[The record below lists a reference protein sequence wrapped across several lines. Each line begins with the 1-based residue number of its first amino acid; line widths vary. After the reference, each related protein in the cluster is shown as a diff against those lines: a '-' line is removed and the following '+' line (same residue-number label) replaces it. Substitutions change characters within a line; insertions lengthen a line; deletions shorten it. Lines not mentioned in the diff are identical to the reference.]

1 MKDIEK
7 AEQIIAA
14 LQKLDDRD
22 QALYLFSLL
31 GVLRTDSPRSI
42 VDAARWS
49 SIPLLE
55 KTQKALD
62 ASA

>member
-1 MKDIEK
+1 MNDNEK
-7 AEQIIAA
+7 AEQIIDA
-14 LQKLDDRD
+14 LRKLDNDT

-31 GVLRTDSPRSI
+31 GVLKVDSPRSI

-49 SIPLLE
+49 SIESLQ

>member
-1 MKDIEK
+1 MNDRDK

-14 LQKLDDRD
+14 IRKLDDRD
-22 QALYLFSLL
+22 QALYLFTLL
-31 GVLRTDSPRSI
+31 GVLKIDSPRSI
-42 VDAARWS
+42 VDAAKWS
-49 SIPLLE
+49 TIESVQ

>member
-1 MKDIEK
+1 MNDNEK
-7 AEQIIAA
+7 AEQIIDA
-14 LQKLDDRD
+14 LRKLDNDT

-31 GVLRTDSPRSI
+31 GVLKVDSPRSI

-49 SIPLLE
+49 SIESLQKL
-55 KTQKALD
+55 QKALD

>member
-7 AEQIIAA
+7 AEQIITA
-14 LQKLDDRD
+14 LRKLDDRE
-22 QALYLFSLL
+22 QALYLFTLL
-31 GVLRTDSPRSI
+31 GVLKIDSPRSI

-49 SIPLLE
+49 GVETLR

>member
-7 AEQIIAA
+7 AEQIIDA
-14 LQKLDDRD
+14 LRKLDNDT

-31 GVLRTDSPRSI
+31 GVLKIDSPRSI

-49 SIPLLE
+49 SIESLQ

>member
-1 MKDIEK
+1 MNDNEK
-7 AEQIIAA
+7 AEQIITA
-14 LQKLDDRD
+14 LRKLDNDA

-31 GVLRTDSPRSI
+31 GVDSPRSI

-49 SIPLLE
+49 CIESLQ

>member
-14 LQKLDDRD
+14 LRKLDNDT

-31 GVLRTDSPRSI
+31 GVLKVDSPRSI

-49 SIPLLE
+49 CIESLQ

>member
-7 AEQIIAA
+7 AEQIIDA
-14 LQKLDDRD
+14 LRKLDNDT

-31 GVLRTDSPRSI
+31 GVLKVDSPRSI

-49 SIPLLE
+49 SIESLQ

>member
-1 MKDIEK
+1 MKDIDK

-14 LQKLDDRD
+14 LRKLDDRD

-31 GVLRTDSPRSI
+31 GVLKIDSPHSI

-49 SIPLLE
+49 CIEPLQ
-55 KTQKALD
+55 KAQKALD

>member
-1 MKDIEK
+1 MNDRDK

-14 LQKLDDRD
+14 IRKLDDRD
-22 QALYLFSLL
+22 QALYLFTLL
-31 GVLRTDSPRSI
+31 GVLKIDSPRSI
-42 VDAARWS
+42 VDAAKWS
-49 SIPLLE
+49 TIDSVR